1 MLFLLAGCLEDKND
15 FNYNV
20 TNKMD
25 DFEVRNVVRNY
36 SLFKDETLKLSPE
49 VKMTLKD

>member
-36 SLFKDETLKLSPE
+36 SLFKVDTESGGEDDIEGLR
-49 VKMTLKD
+49 